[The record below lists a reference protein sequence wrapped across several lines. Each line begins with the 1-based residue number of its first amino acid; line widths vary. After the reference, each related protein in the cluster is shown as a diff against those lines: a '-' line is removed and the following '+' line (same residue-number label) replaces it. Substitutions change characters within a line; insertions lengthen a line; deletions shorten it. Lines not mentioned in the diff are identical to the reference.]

1 LKAKV
6 RGIYATALTRLLLE
20 NGFEVVQPSQ
30 AIKSRFGIAD
40 NNEPPDL
47 KVKDKHDLQG
57 GCGAWQK
64 GGRTSIQSNPSS
76 HP

>member
-20 NGFEVVQPSQ
+20 NGFGVVQPSQ

-57 GCGAWQK
+57 VVALGKKEA
-64 GGRTSIQSNPSS
+64 RTSIQSNPSS